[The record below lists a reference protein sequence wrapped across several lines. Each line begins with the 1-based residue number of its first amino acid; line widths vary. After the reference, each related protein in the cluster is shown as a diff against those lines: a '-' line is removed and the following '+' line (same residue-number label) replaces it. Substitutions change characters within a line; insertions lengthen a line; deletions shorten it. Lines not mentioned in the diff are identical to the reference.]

1 MLHSRQLLDKGR
13 FNVRLLRT
21 SFYTG
26 FVLLCASALALA
38 GCGRDGEDRIA
49 DGTEQGQNGDDGPE
63 DTPPSS
69 AADTGDVNA
78 ADDPDA
84 SAGGPRQT
92 QLQNP
97 IANLV
102 RPQACVTSRAGGL
115 RPARGASSVA
125 DAAEVDILVRAIRSG
140 DLTAIF
146 DASNSVRAR
155 SISSEGTLPIHAAI
169 DSRLPLAVWD
179 LARLGSPLNPVDA
192 AERGSLERV
201 LSAEP
206 PLARSLDAIE
216 LPWSRLDAAGR
227 TMLAQFFAAQSVDS
241 FVLRIEPQ
249 IQGEGPIITKNPE
262 ESRELLE
269 LALTREIFVLFLLQE
284 NPACF
289 LVWADEIADRAA
301 QANWTRTFA
310 TLALYDP
317 ALTTLWTPVRIDY
330 EFWDQVFRSWLHT
343 PEYRDV
349 VTIEAFVELLGP
361 ITATFGP
368 VQTSDA
374 AVNRS
379 IADLSRQTGA
389 AAANALFVALQTLQ
403 TSAIARPNGPR
414 SHQRA
419 IVHRD
424 DVYLG
429 DEVVGYRVVQAPHPF
444 ASRGE
449 GVYELEGESAE
460 AIVHYDTRSARS
472 DGSTVAASA
481 IGFQFLPTAEDR
493 VPRIGGRPQSSVL
506 VTARRRRFI
515 PGAEGIATV
524 SLGSLATSSVQGGG
538 ARTTSVYREAADA
551 GGPVVTYA
559 RALVETELYA
569 TPEATSRTVTTLAPG
584 QNAAVVEA
592 RLRTVIDDEPSYW
605 YLLRNDDTELGWA
618 HSDSFLLLPLDS
630 WPPGALAAALGEAP
644 AEVGPAEQ

>member
-1 MLHSRQLLDKGR
+1 MVHSRQLLDKGR
-13 FNVRLLRT
+13 FIVRFLRT

-26 FVLLCASALALA
+26 FVLLCASALALS
-38 GCGRDGEDRIA
+38 GCGRSSEDRTA
-49 DGTEQGQNGDDGPE
+49 DGTEHGQPADDGSDE
-63 DTPPSS
+63 TPPS
-69 AADTGDVNA
+69 AAAETGDANA
-78 ADDPDA
+78 AGEPGVTVEGQ
-84 SAGGPRQT
+84 SPTR
-92 QLQNP
+92 LQNP

-115 RPARGASSVA
+115 RPARGVSSVA
-125 DAAEVDILVRAIRSG
+125 DAAEVDILIAAIRSG
-140 DLTAIF
+140 DLAAIF
-146 DASNSVRAR
+146 DASNPARAR
-155 SISSEGTLPIHAAI
+155 SLSSEGTLPIHAAI

-179 LARLGSPLNPVDA
+179 LARLGAPLNPVDA
-192 AERGSLERV
+192 TERGSLERV
-201 LSAEP
+201 LRSEP

-216 LPWSRLDAAGR
+216 LPWSRLDTNGR
-227 TMLAQFFAAQSVDS
+227 TMLAQLFAAQAVDS
-241 FVLRIEPQ
+241 FLLRIEPQ
-249 IQGEGPIITKNPE
+249 IQGEGPIITKTSE

-269 LALTREIFVLFLLQE
+269 LALAREIFVLFLLRE

-317 ALTTLWTPVRIDY
+317 ELTTTWTPVRIDY

-343 PEYRDV
+343 PEYRDI

-361 ITATFGP
+361 ITATYGP

-389 AAANALFVALQTLQ
+389 TAANALFVALQTLQ
-403 TSAIARPNGPR
+403 ASTIARPSGPR
-414 SHQRA
+414 SHPRA
-419 IVHRD
+419 IVNRD
-424 DVYLG
+424 DIYVG
-429 DEVVGYRVVQAPHPF
+429 DDVVGYRVVQAPHPF
-444 ASRGE
+444 AVQSD
-449 GVYELEGESAE
+449 GVYELEGETAE
-460 AIVHYDTRSARS
+460 AIVHYDTRSTRS
-472 DGSTVAASA
+472 DGSAVAASA
-481 IGFQFLPTAEDR
+481 IGFQFLPTAEDQ
-493 VPRIGGRPQSSVL
+493 VPRIGGRPQNSVL

-524 SLGSLATSSVQGGG
+524 SLGSLATSSVQ
-538 ARTTSVYREAADA
+538 ASDALTTSVYREAADA

-569 TPEATSRTVTTLAPG
+569 TPEATSRIVTTLAPG
-584 QNAAVVEA
+584 QNTAVVEA
-592 RLRTVIDDEPSYW
+592 RLRSVIGDEPSYW
-605 YLLRNDDTELGWA
+605 YLLRNEDTELGWA

-630 WPPGALAAALGEAP
+630 WPPGALAAALGEPSA
-644 AEVGPAEQ
+644 AVGPAEQ